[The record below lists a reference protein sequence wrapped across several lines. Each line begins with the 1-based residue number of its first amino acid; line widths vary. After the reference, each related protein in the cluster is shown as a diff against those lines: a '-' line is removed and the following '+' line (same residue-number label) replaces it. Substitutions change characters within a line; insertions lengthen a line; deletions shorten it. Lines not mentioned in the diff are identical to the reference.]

1 MIGTTISHYR
11 VLEKLGGGG
20 MGVVYKAEDLK
31 LKRLVALKFLPEELS
46 RDKHAL
52 ERFQR
57 EARAASSL
65 NHPNICTVYDVDE
78 AEGRHFIA
86 MELLEGRTLK
96 HRIAGQPM
104 PTEEV
109 LELGTQITDALD
121 AAHRKGIIHRD
132 VKPANL
138 FVTERGQAKIL
149 DFGLAKLTPGEAA
162 KAAGASEGA
171 TVDFIEEQ
179 LTSPGAAV
187 GTVAYMSPEQVRGE
201 ELDTRTDLFSLGAV
215 LYEMA
220 TGRQAFAGATSG
232 VVFHAILDR
241 MPVSPVRLNPE
252 LPVRLEEVINRAL
265 EKDRRL
271 RYQTAADLR
280 AELQRLKRESG
291 DRPPGLSVTDQRSVT
306 TAPALQG
313 PAGET
318 PAFPGRTR
326 RTIAVVAAVVVLLG
340 AVLGWYLLSG
350 RSRGIDSI
358 AVLPFVNVAADPN
371 TEYLSDGI
379 AESLTNTLSQ
389 LPGLRVKSRSSAFR
403 YKGKEVDIPKAGK
416 ELGVRA
422 LVTGRV
428 TRRGDDLLISAEL
441 VDTQQND
448 QIWGEQYSRK
458 LADVQAVQAEIAKEI
473 SEKLRLR
480 LSGEQKQ
487 RLGKAQT
494 TSSEAYQLYLQ
505 GRYHW
510 NKRTEEGFKKSIEYF
525 NQAIAKDPGYAL
537 AYAGLADSYWLIG
550 DRGFAAPKD
559 VVPQAKA
566 AAARAL
572 ELDAGLAEPHATLGA
587 IKNKYE
593 RDWAGAETE
602 FKRAIELDPNCAT
615 AHLWYAYYLAWLGR
629 HAEAAQTIKRAQEAD
644 PLSLAI
650 QTTPGHLFRYMRQY
664 EKAAEQFLKAV
675 NLDPNFASAHF
686 GLGYVL
692 LEQGRFQAAIEE
704 FQKGEAIPDNA
715 VGYNLWLGNS
725 YARAGKKAEARRRV
739 EELKEL
745 RRRRYIDAAAIGWI
759 YAGLG
764 DKDQAFAWFDRA
776 LEERSP
782 NLVDLKVEPA
792 WDPLR
797 SDPRFAAL
805 LRRLGIP

>member
-1 MIGTTISHYR
+1 MVGKTISHYR

-31 LKRLVALKFLPEELS
+31 LGRQVALKFLPEELS
-46 RDKHAL
+46 RDRHAL

-57 EARAASSL
+57 EARAASAL
-65 NHPNICTVYDVDE
+65 NHPNICTIYDIDE
-78 AEGRHFIA
+78 ADGRHFIA

-96 HRIAGQPM
+96 HRIAGRPM

-109 LELGTQITDALD
+109 LELGVQITDALD

-132 VKPANL
+132 IKPANL

-187 GTVAYMSPEQVRGE
+187 GTIAYMSPEQVRGE
-201 ELDTRTDLFSLGAV
+201 EIDTRTDLFSFGGV

-220 TGRQAFAGATSG
+220 TGRQAFGGATSG

-252 LPVRLEEVINRAL
+252 LPDRLEEVINRAL

-280 AELQRLKRESG
+280 AELQRLKRDSSSTG
-291 DRPPGLSVTDQRSVT
+291 FQPVVPGSAAAGGTGFQPVAHSLEGCA
-306 TAPALQG
+306 TAL
-313 PAGET
+313 
-318 PAFPGRTR
+318 PGRALR
-326 RTIAVVAAVVVLLG
+326 ALAVAAAVVVVLG

-458 LADVQAVQAEIAKEI
+458 LAEVQAVQAEIVKEI

-480 LSGEQKQ
+480 LTGEQKQ

-494 TSSEAYQLYLQ
+494 ASSEAYQFYLQ
-505 GRYHW
+505 GRFH
-510 NKRTEEGFKKSIEYF
+510 
-525 NQAIAKDPGYAL
+525 
-537 AYAGLADSYWLIG
+537 
-550 DRGFAAPKD
+550 
-559 VVPQAKA
+559 
-566 AAARAL
+566 
-572 ELDAGLAEPHATLGA
+572 
-587 IKNKYE
+587 
-593 RDWAGAETE
+593 
-602 FKRAIELDPNCAT
+602 
-615 AHLWYAYYLAWLGR
+615 
-629 HAEAAQTIKRAQEAD
+629 
-644 PLSLAI
+644 
-650 QTTPGHLFRYMRQY
+650 
-664 EKAAEQFLKAV
+664 
-675 NLDPNFASAHF
+675 
-686 GLGYVL
+686 
-692 LEQGRFQAAIEE
+692 
-704 FQKGEAIPDNA
+704 
-715 VGYNLWLGNS
+715 
-725 YARAGKKAEARRRV
+725 
-739 EELKEL
+739 
-745 RRRRYIDAAAIGWI
+745 
-759 YAGLG
+759 
-764 DKDQAFAWFDRA
+764 
-776 LEERSP
+776 
-782 NLVDLKVEPA
+782 
-792 WDPLR
+792 
-797 SDPRFAAL
+797 
-805 LRRLGIP
+805 

>member
-1 MIGTTISHYR
+1 MVGKTISHYR

-31 LKRLVALKFLPEELS
+31 LGRQVALKFLPEELS
-46 RDKHAL
+46 RDRHAL

-57 EARAASSL
+57 EARAASAL
-65 NHPNICTVYDVDE
+65 NHPNICTIYDIDE
-78 AEGRHFIA
+78 ADGRHFIA

-96 HRIAGQPM
+96 HRIAGRPM

-109 LELGTQITDALD
+109 LELGVQITDALD
-121 AAHRKGIIHRD
+121 AAHKKGIIHRD
-132 VKPANL
+132 IKPANI
-138 FVTERGQAKIL
+138 FVTEREQAKIL

-201 ELDTRTDLFSLGAV
+201 ELDTRTDLFSLGGV

-252 LPVRLEEVINRAL
+252 LPDRLEEVINRAI

-280 AELQRLKRESG
+280 AELQRLKRDSSSTG
-291 DRPPGLSVTDQRSVT
+291 FQPVPPGRAAVSAAPVTGGTGLQPVPHSLEGCA
-306 TAPALQG
+306 TAGGTPAL
-313 PAGET
+313 
-318 PAFPGRTR
+318 PGRALAVAAAV
-326 RTIAVVAAVVVLLG
+326 AVVLG
-340 AVLGWYLLSG
+340 VALGWYLLSG

-458 LADVQAVQAEIAKEI
+458 LAEVQAVQAEIVKEI

-480 LSGEQKQ
+480 LTGEQKQ

-494 TSSEAYQLYLQ
+494 ASSEAYQFYLQ
-505 GRYHW
+505 GRFH
-510 NKRTEEGFKKSIEYF
+510 
-525 NQAIAKDPGYAL
+525 
-537 AYAGLADSYWLIG
+537 
-550 DRGFAAPKD
+550 
-559 VVPQAKA
+559 
-566 AAARAL
+566 
-572 ELDAGLAEPHATLGA
+572 
-587 IKNKYE
+587 
-593 RDWAGAETE
+593 
-602 FKRAIELDPNCAT
+602 
-615 AHLWYAYYLAWLGR
+615 
-629 HAEAAQTIKRAQEAD
+629 
-644 PLSLAI
+644 
-650 QTTPGHLFRYMRQY
+650 
-664 EKAAEQFLKAV
+664 
-675 NLDPNFASAHF
+675 
-686 GLGYVL
+686 
-692 LEQGRFQAAIEE
+692 
-704 FQKGEAIPDNA
+704 
-715 VGYNLWLGNS
+715 
-725 YARAGKKAEARRRV
+725 
-739 EELKEL
+739 
-745 RRRRYIDAAAIGWI
+745 
-759 YAGLG
+759 
-764 DKDQAFAWFDRA
+764 
-776 LEERSP
+776 
-782 NLVDLKVEPA
+782 
-792 WDPLR
+792 
-797 SDPRFAAL
+797 
-805 LRRLGIP
+805 